1 MLTTVS
7 RSLISDLLDSVRYT
21 ALPAS
26 QQGTYSPRYNVR
38 IDDETALYEIAL
50 PGYEKTE
57 IEIRHSD
64 DRLTVSS
71 TAKRTYDTGYVVASS
86 QVTPF
91 SLSWTVK
98 NAKVASAKLENGMLR
113 IVMQRSM
120 SGTGDLV
127 AIE

>member
-1 MLTTVS
+1 MITTVS

-50 PGYEKTE
+50 PGYEKSE

-64 DRLTVSS
+64 DRLTISS
-71 TAKRTYDTGYVVASS
+71 TAKRTYDTSYVVASS
-86 QVTPF
+86 HVTPF
-91 SLSWTVK
+91 SLSWSVK

-113 IVMQRSM
+113 IVMQRSV
-120 SGTGDLV
+120 SGDGDLV

>member
-1 MLTTVS
+1 MITTVS

-50 PGYEKTE
+50 PGYEKSE

-64 DRLTVSS
+64 DRLTISS
-71 TAKRTYDTGYVVASS
+71 TAKRTYDTSYVVASS

-91 SLSWTVK
+91 SLSWPVK

-113 IVMQRSM
+113 VVMQRSV
-120 SGTGDLV
+120 SENGDLV
-127 AIE
+127 AID

>member
-26 QQGTYSPRYNVR
+26 QQGTYVPRYNVR

-50 PGYEKTE
+50 PGYEKSE

-64 DRLTVSS
+64 DRLMVSS
-71 TAKRTYDTGYVVASS
+71 AAKRTYDASYVVASS
-86 QVTPF
+86 HVTPF
-91 SLSWTVK
+91 SLSWPVK

-113 IVMQRSM
+113 VVMQRSV
-120 SGTGDLV
+120 SENGDLV
-127 AIE
+127 AID

>member
-50 PGYEKTE
+50 PGYEKSE

-71 TAKRTYDTGYVVASS
+71 AAKRTYDASYVVASS

-91 SLSWTVK
+91 SLSWSVK

-113 IVMQRSM
+113 VVMKRSV

>member
-26 QQGTYSPRYNVR
+26 QQGTYVPRYNVR

-50 PGYEKTE
+50 PGYEKSE

-64 DRLTVSS
+64 DRLTISS
-71 TAKRTYDTGYVVASS
+71 TAKRTYDTSYVVASS

-91 SLSWTVK
+91 SLSWPVK

-113 IVMQRSM
+113 VVMQRSV
-120 SGTGDLV
+120 SENGDLV
-127 AIE
+127 AID